1 MSGIRLR
8 SVALPSEHGGWGLVL
23 EPLVLGLLLFPS
35 VSGLG
40 LAVAVVAAFLIHQP
54 LQVAWRDRRR
64 GKRYPRTRAAEACA
78 AIYTVLALAGAAF
91 VLFRTG
97 PGPFLPLAT
106 ALPLA
111 VAFVVATFA
120 GKARTVG
127 AEATG
132 AGALAAGASGV
143 AWAGGSPAE
152 LAWALWGLAA
162 VRSVPAVLYVRA
174 RLRLERSGPGEKV
187 SRGPALS
194 GHVLGVAVV
203 GGLSVVTEMPVMT
216 IPAAVLLLL
225 RAAWGLSPW
234 RRGASARQ
242 VGIAELG
249 WGAAYVLLLAA
260 GG

>member
-35 VSGLG
+35 ISGLG
-40 LAVAVVAAFLIHQP
+40 LAVAVVAAFLVYNP
-54 LQVAWRDRRR
+54 LQIAWRDRRR

-78 AIYTVLALAGAAF
+78 AVYTGLALAAAAF
-91 VLFRTG
+91 VLLRTG
-97 PGPFLPLAT
+97 PAPFLPLGT

-111 VAFVVATFA
+111 GVFVVATLA
-120 GKARTVG
+120 GKARTVA

-132 AGALAAGASGV
+132 AAALAAGASGV
-143 AWAGGSPAE
+143 AWAGGAPVDLS
-152 LAWALWGLAA
+152 WALWGLAA

-174 RLRLERSGPGEKV
+174 RLRLERGEAV
-187 SRGPALS
+187 SRGPAVTAHLMA
-194 GHVLGVAVV
+194 LALVA
-203 GGLSVVTEMPVMT
+203 GLSTVTALPVMAVPAT
-216 IPAAVLLLL
+216 ILLLL
-225 RAAWGLSPW
+225 RAAWGLSRW
-234 RRGASARQ
+234 RRRAKARQ

-249 WGAAYVLLLAA
+249 WGAAYVVLLAA